1 MRYAVEVDTRAAREI
16 RVLPRPEQAR
26 VIEKVQAL
34 ADNPRPAGSVKL
46 SGASRLWRI
55 RSGAYR
61 IVYQIRD
68 DRVLVTIVRVAHR
81 WEVYRGL

>member
-16 RVLPRPEQAR
+16 RVLPRREQAR

-81 WEVYRGL
+81 REAYRGL